1 MVGKRASVPMPLRNV
16 GVVGG
21 RAEEASDEDHWMAL
35 AKRGQLL
42 AASKFG
48 RKFRDSSDS

>member
-1 MVGKRASVPMPLRNV
+1 MPLGNDGDV
-16 GVVGG
+16 GC

-48 RKFRDSSDS
+48 LQVL

>member
-1 MVGKRASVPMPLRNV
+1 MIGKGGSVPMPLRND
-16 GVVGG
+16 GDVGG

-48 RKFRDSSDS
+48 LQVL

>member
-1 MVGKRASVPMPLRNV
+1 MLLGDVGN
-16 GVVGG
+16 GGG
-21 RAEEASDEDHWMAL
+21 RAEEASNEDHWMAL

-48 RKFRDSSDS
+48 LQVL

>member
-1 MVGKRASVPMPLRNV
+1 MVGKQARVPMPLRNV
-16 GVVGG
+16 GDVGG
-21 RAEEASDEDHWMAL
+21 RVEEASDEDHWMAL

-48 RKFRDSSDS
+48 LEVP

>member
-1 MVGKRASVPMPLRNV
+1 MVGRRGSVPMPLGNDEDV
-16 GVVGG
+16 AG

-48 RKFRDSSDS
+48 L